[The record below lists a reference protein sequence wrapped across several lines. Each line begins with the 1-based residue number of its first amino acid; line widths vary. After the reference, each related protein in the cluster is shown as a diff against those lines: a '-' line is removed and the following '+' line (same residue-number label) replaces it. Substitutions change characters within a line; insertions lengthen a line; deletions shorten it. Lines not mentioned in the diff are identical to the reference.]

1 MSVNKDVENMYR
13 KDAEKRKK
21 NQKKKKKNKLITLI
35 IVILM
40 IAGILFLLNY
50 LGFGFGLGKGEGGG
64 ENTESQD
71 KSVSVEDAAVSQ
83 EESTQSLEESSEE
96 ESQAETFV
104 MQFVDITAAGSAY
117 IYNGNVTELEA
128 FIDTVG
134 KMNDNVVVR
143 IIDDNATQNAMEDL
157 QNALDENDRKFV
169 INAQADLTVSDT
181 QQEFSEVVP

>member
-1 MSVNKDVENMYR
+1 MSVNKDVENMYK

-40 IAGILFLLNY
+40 IVGMLFLLNY
-50 LGFGFGLGKGEGGG
+50 LGFGFGFGKGEGG
-64 ENTESQD
+64 ENTEGED

-83 EESTQSLEESSEE
+83 EESVEPQEDSAQSQE
-96 ESQAETFV
+96 QALVVE
-104 MQFVDITAAGSAY
+104 FVDITVAGSAY

-134 KMNDNVVVR
+134 KMNENIVLR

-157 QNALDENDRKFV
+157 QNALDEKERKFV
-169 INAQADLTVSDT
+169 VNAQGELDES
-181 QQEFSEVVP
+181 EEISEVVP

>member
-1 MSVNKDVENMYR
+1 MSVNKDVENMYK

-40 IAGILFLLNY
+40 ILGILFLLNY

-64 ENTESQD
+64 ENNETQD

-83 EESTQSLEESSEE
+83 EESV
-96 ESQAETFV
+96 ESQEDSAQSQEQNLV
-104 MQFVDITAAGSAY
+104 IEFVDITVAGSAY
-117 IYNGNVTELEA
+117 ICDGNVTELEA
-128 FIDTVG
+128 FIGTVG

-143 IIDDNATQNAMEDL
+143 ITDDNATQNAMEDL
-157 QNALDENDRKFV
+157 QNALDENGRKFV
-169 INAQADLTVSDT
+169 VNAQGELDES
-181 QQEFSEVVP
+181 EEISEVVP

>member
-1 MSVNKDVENMYR
+1 MSVNKDVENMYK

-40 IAGILFLLNY
+40 IVGMLFLLNY
-50 LGFGFGLGKGEGGG
+50 LGFGFGFGKGEG
-64 ENTESQD
+64 ENTEGED
-71 KSVSVEDAAVSQ
+71 KSVSIEDAAVSQ
-83 EESTQSLEESSEE
+83 EESVEPQEDSAQSQE
-96 ESQAETFV
+96 QALVVE
-104 MQFVDITAAGSAY
+104 FVDITVAGSAY

-134 KMNDNVVVR
+134 KMNENIVLR

-157 QNALDENDRKFV
+157 QNALDEKERKFV
-169 INAQADLTVSDT
+169 VNAQGELHES
-181 QQEFSEVVP
+181 EEISEVVP